1 MANIRRAG
9 RKRVLEHVRA
19 ASEVVGAGVLQLIND
34 ERERH
39 SRNRRCRSGE
49 VRGPYCH
56 LFLIWPLFTIS
67 TATRLY
73 KKEASTRLRIKA
85 PLEDVSPS
93 RGIPWI
99 RCSFPSPWLLWRGH
113 CWSILPTWA
122 LATLSGP
129 ACRCGCWARVSLWA
143 HWQVSWVTWISARC

>member
-19 ASEVVGAGVLQLIND
+19 ASEVVGAGVLQLFND

-73 KKEASTRLRIKA
+73 KKEASPRLRIKA

-93 RGIPWI
+93 R
-99 RCSFPSPWLLWRGH
+99 RFDARGRGGRRGGRRGNGGGGG
-113 CWSILPTWA
+113 
-122 LATLSGP
+122 GP
-129 ACRCGCWARVSLWA
+129 GRRRGAPARK
-143 HWQVSWVTWISARC
+143 

>member
-19 ASEVVGAGVLQLIND
+19 ASEVVGAGVLQPIND

-67 TATRLY
+67 AATRHN
-73 KKEASTRLRIKA
+73 KKETSPRLKIKA

-93 RGIPWI
+93 RRFGA
-99 RCSFPSPWLLWRGH
+99 RGRGGRRGGRRGGGGGGG
-113 CWSILPTWA
+113 
-122 LATLSGP
+122 GP
-129 ACRCGCWARVSLWA
+129 
-143 HWQVSWVTWISARC
+143 